1 MSDKTKTTHFG
12 FEQVPWDEKRRRVA
26 RVFDSVASNYDLMND
41 AMSLG
46 VHRLWKRFAVEQ
58 TGARP
63 GQRILD
69 LAGGTGDLAA
79 RLARLVGPGGEVV
92 IGDINP
98 SMLQVG
104 RERLLDRGIAANVR
118 FVQVNAESLPFPDHS
133 FDCITIA
140 FGLRNVT
147 DKQKALESMFRT
159 LKPGGR
165 LLVLEFSKPS
175 LPGLAPLYDLYS
187 FRVLPVMGRLIAR
200 DADSYRYLAE
210 SIRMHP
216 DQDTLKGMM
225 EQAGFEDCDYFN
237 LSGGIVA
244 VHRGFRF

>member
-1 MSDKTKTTHFG
+1 MSDKTTHFG

-104 RERLLDRGIAANVR
+104 RERLLDRGIASNVR
-118 FVQVNAESLPFPDHS
+118 FVQANAESLPFPDHS

>member
-1 MSDKTKTTHFG
+1 MNDKTTHFG
-12 FEQVPWDEKRRRVA
+12 FQQVPWDEKRRRVGQ
-26 RVFDSVASNYDLMND
+26 VFDSVAARYDLMND

-46 VHRLWKRFAVEQ
+46 IHRLWKRFAVEQ
-58 TGARP
+58 TAARP

-69 LAGGTGDLAA
+69 LAGGTGDLAT
-79 RLARLVGPGGEVV
+79 RLARLVGPAGEVV
-92 IGDINP
+92 VGDINA

-104 RERLLDRGIAANVR
+104 RERLLDRGITGNVG
-118 FVQVNAESLPFPDHS
+118 FVQADAESLPFPDGS
-133 FDCITIA
+133 FHCITIA

-147 DKQKALESMFRT
+147 DKQKALQSMYRT

-165 LLVLEFSKPS
+165 LLVLEFSKPA

-187 FRVLPVMGRLIAR
+187 FRVLPIMGRFIAQ

-216 DQDTLKGMM
+216 DQETLRTMM
-225 EQAGFEDCDYFN
+225 EQAGFEDCEYFN

-244 VHRGFRF
+244 LHRGFRY